1 LLLSAN
7 NKSFL
12 VKRLLK
18 AFSRGGDLMKK
29 IKVIGLSAALVAGL
43 ISIPAQASADDG
55 SVGALYLTIKSDDQ
69 KLALQYAGRPDG
81 KEMYFRISGTVY
93 AQVPGG
99 GPAAPAMRQGA
110 KLWNLEGYNVRK
122 LVRNGEYIYLVSREI
137 LYYTDPADPTKIL
150 TTWKSTYDGKTY
162 PVVPILNDTVNS
174 VYRVKNGVLYGVPA
188 AIGTPAQV
196 EAPVGPPTTLGDGT
210 KVFVSDIPL
219 NYGLDDDGR
228 YGIKDPFG
236 FATGYTSRAS
246 DKFTGTTARYTGL
259 EAFDFWIAKPGQMR
273 MLPKNAAGEARV
285 PSGPAPFYNSWA
297 RVSPMP
303 PFTCIGEAATGI
315 HAIYH
320 ARAWT
325 LSTWNKVEKW
335 LRDAVVATD
344 AQYINAPSTAPVMAG
359 SSADRF
365 IPLWKNQTS
374 WSAFFN
380 SQLKGKGTAG
390 ADLTWATWCT
400 NNAK

>member
-1 LLLSAN
+1 
-7 NKSFL
+7 
-12 VKRLLK
+12 
-18 AFSRGGDLMKK
+18 MKK
-29 IKVIGLSAALVAGL
+29 FKIIGLSAVLVAGL
-43 ISIPAQASADDG
+43 ISIPTHASADNG
-55 SVGALYLTIKSDDQ
+55 TVGALYLTIKSDDQ

-81 KEMYFRISGTVY
+81 KEMYFRISGSVY

-99 GPAAPAMRQGA
+99 GPVAPGMRQGA

-122 LVRNGEYIYLVSREI
+122 LVRNGEYIYLISREI

-150 TTWKSTYDGKTY
+150 TTWKNAYDGKTY

-188 AIGTPAQV
+188 AIGTAFQV
-196 EAPVGPPTTLGDGT
+196 EAPVGPPTTLGDGA
-210 KVFVSDIPL
+210 KVYVSDIPL

-246 DKFTGTTARYTGL
+246 DRFTGTTARYTGI
-259 EAFDFWIAKPGQMR
+259 EAFDFWISKPGQMR

-285 PSGPAPFYNSWA
+285 PSGPAPFYNSWS

-325 LSTWNKVEKW
+325 LSTWSKVEKW
-335 LRDAVVATD
+335 IRDAVIATD
-344 AQYINAPSTAPVMAG
+344 GQYQFAPATAPVAPG
-359 SSADRF
+359 ASADRF

-380 SQLKGKGTAG
+380 SQLKGKGTDG
-390 ADLTWATWCT
+390 ADLTWASWCS

>member
-1 LLLSAN
+1 
-7 NKSFL
+7 
-12 VKRLLK
+12 
-18 AFSRGGDLMKK
+18 MKK
-29 IKVIGLSAALVAGL
+29 FKLIGLSAVLVAGL
-43 ISIPAQASADDG
+43 ISIPTHASADDG

-99 GPAAPAMRQGA
+99 GPVAPGLRQGA

-137 LYYTDPADPTKIL
+137 LYYTDPNDPTKIL
-150 TTWKSTYDGKTY
+150 TTWKNSYDGKTY

-174 VYRVKNGVLYGVPA
+174 VYRVKSGVLYGVPA
-188 AIGTPAQV
+188 AIGTAFQV
-196 EAPVGPPTTLGDGT
+196 EGAVGAPTTLGDGT

-246 DKFTGTTARYTGL
+246 DRFTGTTARYTGI
-259 EAFDFWIAKPGQMR
+259 EAFDFWITKPGQMR

-325 LSTWNKVEKW
+325 LSTWSKVEKW
-335 LRDAVVATD
+335 LRDAVIATD
-344 AQYINAPSTAPVMAG
+344 AQYQYAPATAPVAPG
-359 SSADRF
+359 ASADRF

-390 ADLTWATWCT
+390 ADLTWANWCT

>member
-1 LLLSAN
+1 
-7 NKSFL
+7 
-12 VKRLLK
+12 
-18 AFSRGGDLMKK
+18 
-29 IKVIGLSAALVAGL
+29 
-43 ISIPAQASADDG
+43 
-55 SVGALYLTIKSDDQ
+55 
-69 KLALQYAGRPDG
+69 
-81 KEMYFRISGTVY
+81 MYFRISGTIY

-99 GPAAPAMRQGA
+99 GPIAPGMRQGA
-110 KLWNLEGYNVRK
+110 KLWNIEGYNVRK

-150 TTWKSTYDGKTY
+150 TTWKNAYDGKTY

-188 AIGTPAQV
+188 AIGTAFQV
-196 EAPVGPPTTLGDGT
+196 EAPVGAPTTLGDGT
-210 KVFVSDIPL
+210 KVYVSDIPL

-246 DKFTGTTARYTGL
+246 DRFTGTTARYTGL
-259 EAFDFWIAKPGQMR
+259 EAFDFWITKPGQMR

-325 LSTWNKVEKW
+325 LSTWSKVEKW
-335 LRDAVVATD
+335 IRDAVIATD
-344 AQYINAPSTAPVMAG
+344 GQYQFAPATAPVAPG
-359 SSADRF
+359 ASADRF

-380 SQLKGKGTAG
+380 SQLKGKGTDG
-390 ADLTWATWCT
+390 ADLTWANWCT

>member
-1 LLLSAN
+1 MR
-7 NKSFL
+7 K
-12 VKRLLK
+12 LK
-18 AFSRGGDLMKK
+18 VVA
-29 IKVIGLSAALVAGL
+29 LSAALAAGL
-43 ISIPAQASADDG
+43 IAIPSQASADDG
-55 SVGALYLTIKSDDQ
+55 TVGALYLTIKSDDQ

-99 GPAAPAMRQGA
+99 GPIAPGLRQGA

-137 LYYTDPADPTKIL
+137 LFYTDPADPTKVL
-150 TTWKSTYDGKTY
+150 TTWKSSFDGKTY
-162 PVVPILNDTVNS
+162 PVVPIMNDTVNS
-174 VYRVKNGVLYGVPA
+174 VYRVKSGVLYGVPA
-188 AIGTPAQV
+188 AIGTAFQV
-196 EAPVGPPTTLGDGT
+196 EGAVGAPTTLGDGT

-219 NYGLDDDGR
+219 NYALDDDGR

-236 FATGYTSRAS
+236 FATGYTTRAS

-259 EAFDFWIAKPGQMR
+259 EAFDFWISKASQMR
-273 MLPKNAAGEARV
+273 MLPKDAAGEARV

-297 RVSPMP
+297 RISPMP

-335 LRDAVVATD
+335 LRDAVIATD
-344 AQYINAPSTAPVMAG
+344 AQYQYAPATAPVAPG
-359 SSADRF
+359 ASADRF

-374 WSAFFN
+374 WSSFFN
-380 SQLKGKGTAG
+380 GQLKGKGTAG
-390 ADLTWATWCT
+390 ADLTWASWCT

>member
-1 LLLSAN
+1 MR
-7 NKSFL
+7 K
-12 VKRLLK
+12 LK
-18 AFSRGGDLMKK
+18 
-29 IKVIGLSAALVAGL
+29 VVVLSAALVAGL
-43 ISIPAQASADDG
+43 IAIPSQANADDG
-55 SVGALYLTIKSDDQ
+55 TVGALYLTIKSDDQ

-99 GPAAPAMRQGA
+99 GPVVPAMRQGA

-137 LYYTDPADPTKIL
+137 LFYTDPADPTKIL
-150 TTWKSTYDGKTY
+150 TTWKSSFDGKTY
-162 PVVPILNDTVNS
+162 PVVPIMNDTVNS
-174 VYRVKNGVLYGVPA
+174 VYRVKSGVLYGVPA
-188 AIGTPAQV
+188 AIGTAFQV
-196 EAPVGPPTTLGDGT
+196 EAPVGPPTLLGDGT

-219 NYGLDDDGR
+219 NYALDDDGR

-259 EAFDFWIAKPGQMR
+259 EAFDFWIAKPGQLR
-273 MLPKNAAGEARV
+273 MLPKDAAGEARV

-335 LRDAVVATD
+335 LRDAVIATD
-344 AQYINAPSTAPVMAG
+344 AQYIIAPATAPTKAG
-359 SSADRF
+359 ALPDRYT
-365 IPLWKNQTS
+365 PLWQNQTS
-374 WSAFFN
+374 WSSFFN

-390 ADLTWATWCT
+390 ADLTWANWCT

>member
-1 LLLSAN
+1 
-7 NKSFL
+7 
-12 VKRLLK
+12 
-18 AFSRGGDLMKK
+18 
-29 IKVIGLSAALVAGL
+29 
-43 ISIPAQASADDG
+43 
-55 SVGALYLTIKSDDQ
+55 
-69 KLALQYAGRPDG
+69 
-81 KEMYFRISGTVY
+81 MYFRISGTIY

-99 GPAAPAMRQGA
+99 GPIAPGMRQGA
-110 KLWNLEGYNVRK
+110 KLWNIEGYNVRK

-137 LYYTDPADPTKIL
+137 LYYTDPNDPTKIL
-150 TTWKSTYDGKTY
+150 TTWKNSYDGKTY

-174 VYRVKNGVLYGVPA
+174 VYRVKSGVLYGVPA
-188 AIGTPAQV
+188 AIGTAFQV
-196 EAPVGPPTTLGDGT
+196 EGAVGAPTTLGDGT

-236 FATGYTSRAS
+236 FSTGYTSRAS
-246 DKFTGTTARYTGL
+246 DRFTGTTARYTGI
-259 EAFDFWIAKPGQMR
+259 EAFDFWITKPGQMR

-325 LSTWNKVEKW
+325 LSTWSKVEKW

-344 AQYINAPSTAPVMAG
+344 AQYQYAPATAPVAPG
-359 SSADRF
+359 ASADRF

-390 ADLTWATWCT
+390 ADLTWANWCT

>member
-1 LLLSAN
+1 MQ
-7 NKSFL
+7 K
-12 VKRLLK
+12 
-18 AFSRGGDLMKK
+18 M
-29 IKVIGLSAALVAGL
+29 KVIGLSAALVAGL
-43 ISIPAQASADDG
+43 IAIPSQANADDG
-55 SVGALYLTIKSDDQ
+55 TVGALYLTIKSDDQ

-99 GPAAPAMRQGA
+99 GPVAPGMRQGA

-137 LYYTDPADPTKIL
+137 LFYTDPADPTKIL
-150 TTWKSTYDGKTY
+150 STWKNAYDGKTY
-162 PVVPILNDTVNS
+162 PVVPIMNDTVNS
-174 VYRVKNGVLYGVPA
+174 VYRVKSGVLYGVPA

-196 EAPVGPPTTLGDGT
+196 EGAVGAPTVLADGT

-219 NYGLDDDGR
+219 NYALDDDGR

-236 FATGYTSRAS
+236 FANGYTSRAS

-259 EAFDFWIAKPGQMR
+259 EAFDFWISKTGQLR
-273 MLPKNAAGEARV
+273 MLPKDAAGQARV
-285 PSGPAPFYNSWA
+285 PIGPAPFYNSWT

-303 PFTCIGEAATGI
+303 PFTCIGEGATGI

-325 LSTWNKVEKW
+325 ISTWNKVEKW
-335 LRDAVVATD
+335 IRDAVIATD
-344 AQYINAPSTAPVMAG
+344 AQYVNAPETAPVKAG
-359 SSADRF
+359 ALPDRYT
-365 IPLWKNQTS
+365 PLWQNQTS
-374 WSAFFN
+374 WSSFFN
-380 SQLKGKGTAG
+380 GQLKGKGTAG
-390 ADLTWATWCT
+390 ADLTWANWCT

>member
-1 LLLSAN
+1 
-7 NKSFL
+7 
-12 VKRLLK
+12 
-18 AFSRGGDLMKK
+18 
-29 IKVIGLSAALVAGL
+29 
-43 ISIPAQASADDG
+43 
-55 SVGALYLTIKSDDQ
+55 
-69 KLALQYAGRPDG
+69 
-81 KEMYFRISGTVY
+81 
-93 AQVPGG
+93 
-99 GPAAPAMRQGA
+99 
-110 KLWNLEGYNVRK
+110 
-122 LVRNGEYIYLVSREI
+122 
-137 LYYTDPADPTKIL
+137 
-150 TTWKSTYDGKTY
+150 
-162 PVVPILNDTVNS
+162 
-174 VYRVKNGVLYGVPA
+174 
-188 AIGTPAQV
+188 
-196 EAPVGPPTTLGDGT
+196 LGDGT
-210 KVFVSDIPL
+210 KVYVSDIPL

-246 DKFTGTTARYTGL
+246 DRFTGTTARYTGL
-259 EAFDFWIAKPGQMR
+259 EAFDFWITKPGQMR

-325 LSTWNKVEKW
+325 LSTWSKVEKW
-335 LRDAVVATD
+335 IRDAVIATD
-344 AQYINAPSTAPVMAG
+344 GQYQFAPATAPVAPG
-359 SSADRF
+359 ASADRF

-380 SQLKGKGTAG
+380 SQLKGKGTDG
-390 ADLTWATWCT
+390 ADLTWANWCT